1 MKSKKDYGRM
11 NTGKAEADIMDLN
24 NNAVIKTTE
33 RDILLDVQHLSV
45 GFESYNAKVEK
56 VFFNAISDLNLTVRK
71 GEIVAVVG
79 SSGSGKSLL
88 AHAVMNILPDNARV
102 GGTMYYKGELLTPE
116 VMNRLRGHE
125 IAFIPQSVA
134 FLDPLMT
141 VGDQVTGT
149 LGEKARAL
157 QQKAFAHF
165 GLKQQVAGYY
175 PFQLSGGMARRVL
188 LSTSYV
194 TETEMIIADE
204 PTPGLDLKIAIEAL
218 QDFRVQADQ
227 GKSVIL
233 ITHDIDLALHVADK
247 IAIFYDGRVV
257 ETADIQTFRGDGQ
270 GLKHPYSRALF
281 HALPQNGF
289 NLPRCPKCG
298 ATCATWDV
306 DEKGMRCSCGTS

>member
-1 MKSKKDYGRM
+1 
-11 NTGKAEADIMDLN
+11 MDR
-24 NNAVIKTTE
+24 E
-33 RDILLDVQHLSV
+33 ILLDVQHLSV

-116 VMNRLRGHE
+116 IMNRLRGHE

-134 FLDPLMT
+134 FLDPLMQ

-149 LGEKARAL
+149 LGEKAKAL

-165 GLKQQVAGYY
+165 GLKQEVANYY

-204 PTPGLDLKIAIEAL
+204 PTPGLDLKIAIGAL

-227 GKSVIL
+227 GKGVIL

-247 IAIFYDGRVV
+247 IAIFYDGCVV
-257 ETADIQTFRGDGQ
+257 ETADTETFRGDGQ
-270 GLKHPYSRALF
+270 GLRHPYSQALF

-289 NLPRCPKCG
+289 NLPRCPRCG

-306 DEKGMRCSCGTS
+306 DEKGMRCGCGNS

>member
-1 MKSKKDYGRM
+1 
-11 NTGKAEADIMDLN
+11 MDR
-24 NNAVIKTTE
+24 E
-33 RDILLDVQHLSV
+33 ILLDVRHLSV

-56 VFFNAISDLNLTVRK
+56 VFFNAISDLNLTVHK
-71 GEIVAVVG
+71 GEIVAIVG

-88 AHAVMNILPDNARV
+88 AHAVMNILPDNART
-102 GGTMYYKGELLTPE
+102 GGQMFYKGEELTPD

-134 FLDPLMT
+134 FLDPLMQ
-141 VGDQVTGT
+141 VGDQVVGT
-149 LGEKARAL
+149 LGEKARGL
-157 QQKAFAHF
+157 QQKAFSHF
-165 GLKQQVAGYY
+165 GLKQQVANLY

-218 QDFRVQADQ
+218 RDFRVQADQ
-227 GKSVIL
+227 GKGVIL
-233 ITHDIDLALHVADK
+233 ITHDIDLALNVADK

-257 ETADIQTFRGDGQ
+257 ETADTQTFRGDGQ
-270 GLKHPYSRALF
+270 GLKHPYSQALF

-298 ATCATWDV
+298 ATCATWNV
-306 DEKGMRCSCGTS
+306 DEKGMRCGCGNS

>member
-1 MKSKKDYGRM
+1 
-11 NTGKAEADIMDLN
+11 MD
-24 NNAVIKTTE
+24 
-33 RDILLDVQHLSV
+33 RDILLDVRHLSV

-56 VFFNAISDLNLTVRK
+56 VFFNAISDLNLTVHK
-71 GEIVAVVG
+71 GEIVAIVG

-88 AHAVMNILPDNARV
+88 AHAVMNILPDNART
-102 GGTMYYKGELLTPE
+102 GGQMFYKGEELTPD

-134 FLDPLMT
+134 FLDPLMQ
-141 VGDQVTGT
+141 VGDQVVGT
-149 LGEKARAL
+149 LGEKARGL
-157 QQKAFAHF
+157 QQKAFSHF
-165 GLKQQVAGYY
+165 GLKQQVANLY

-218 QDFRVQADQ
+218 RDFRVQANQ
-227 GKSVIL
+227 GKGVIL
-233 ITHDIDLALHVADK
+233 ITHDIDLALNVADK

-257 ETADIQTFRGDGQ
+257 ETADTQTFRGDGQ
-270 GLKHPYSRALF
+270 GLKHPYSQALF

-298 ATCATWDV
+298 ATCATWNV
-306 DEKGMRCSCGTS
+306 DEKGMRCSCGNS

>member
-1 MKSKKDYGRM
+1 
-11 NTGKAEADIMDLN
+11 MD
-24 NNAVIKTTE
+24 
-33 RDILLDVQHLSV
+33 RDILLDVRHLSV

-56 VFFNAISDLNLTVRK
+56 VFFNAISDLNLTVHK
-71 GEIVAVVG
+71 GEIVAIVG

-88 AHAVMNILPDNARV
+88 AHAVMNILPDNART
-102 GGTMYYKGELLTPE
+102 GGQMFYKGEELTPD

-134 FLDPLMT
+134 FLDPLMQ
-141 VGDQVTGT
+141 VGDQVVGT
-149 LGEKARAL
+149 LGEKARGL
-157 QQKAFAHF
+157 QQKAFSHF
-165 GLKQQVAGYY
+165 GLKQQVANLY

-218 QDFRVQADQ
+218 RDFRVQADQ
-227 GKSVIL
+227 GKGVIL

-257 ETADIQTFRGDGQ
+257 ETADTQTFRGDGQ
-270 GLKHPYSRALF
+270 GLQHPYSQTLF

-298 ATCATWDV
+298 ATCATWNV
-306 DEKGMRCSCGTS
+306 DEKGMRCSCGNS

>member
-1 MKSKKDYGRM
+1 MKSKKDNGRM
-11 NTGKAEADIMDLN
+11 NTGKADADIMDLN

-141 VGDQVTGT
+141 VGDQVAGT

-165 GLKQQVAGYY
+165 GLKQEVAGYY

-306 DEKGMRCSCGTS
+306 DEKGMRCSCGNS

>member
-1 MKSKKDYGRM
+1 MEK
-11 NTGKAEADIMDLN
+11 E
-24 NNAVIKTTE
+24 V
-33 RDILLDVQHLSV
+33 LLDVQHLSV

-56 VFFNAISDLNLTVRK
+56 VIFNAISDLNLTVHK
-71 GEIVAVVG
+71 GEIVAIVG

-88 AHAVMNILPDNARV
+88 AHAVMNMLPDNART
-102 GGTMYYKGELLTPE
+102 GGTMFYKGELLTPE
-116 VMNRLRGHE
+116 RMNRLRGHE

-134 FLDPLMT
+134 FLDPLMQ
-141 VGDQVTGT
+141 VGDQVVGT

-157 QQKAFAHF
+157 QQKAFEHF
-165 GLKQQVAGYY
+165 GLKQSVAKLY

-194 TETEMIIADE
+194 AETEMIIADE

-218 QDFRVQADQ
+218 RDFRIQADQ
-227 GKSVIL
+227 GKGVIL

-257 ETADIQTFRGDGQ
+257 ETADTQTFRGDGH

-289 NLPRCPKCG
+289 NLQRCPKCG
-298 ATCATWDV
+298 ATCATWNV
-306 DEKGMRCSCGTS
+306 DEKGMRCSCGNS

>member
-1 MKSKKDYGRM
+1 
-11 NTGKAEADIMDLN
+11 
-24 NNAVIKTTE
+24 
-33 RDILLDVQHLSV
+33 
-45 GFESYNAKVEK
+45 VEK

-102 GGTMYYKGELLTPE
+102 GGTMYYKGKRLTPE

-134 FLDPLMT
+134 FLDPLMQ

-165 GLKQQVAGYY
+165 GLKQEVANYY

-227 GKSVIL
+227 GKGVIL

-247 IAIFYDGRVV
+247 IAIFYDGCVV
-257 ETADIQTFRGDGQ
+257 ETADTETFRGDGQ
-270 GLKHPYSRALF
+270 GLRHPYSQALF

-289 NLPRCPKCG
+289 NLPRCPRCG

-306 DEKGMRCSCGTS
+306 DEKGMRCGCGNS

>member
-1 MKSKKDYGRM
+1 MEK
-11 NTGKAEADIMDLN
+11 E
-24 NNAVIKTTE
+24 
-33 RDILLDVQHLSV
+33 ILLDVQHLSV

-56 VFFNAISDLNLTVRK
+56 VFFNAISDLNLTLHK
-71 GEIVAVVG
+71 GEIVAIVG

-88 AHAVMNILPDNARV
+88 AHAVMNILPDNART

-116 VMNRLRGHE
+116 TMNRLRGHE

-134 FLDPLMT
+134 FLDPLMQ
-141 VGDQVTGT
+141 VGDQVVGT

-157 QQKAFAHF
+157 QQKAFEHF
-165 GLKQQVAGYY
+165 GLKQSVAKLY

-194 TETEMIIADE
+194 AETEMIIADE

-218 QDFRVQADQ
+218 KDFRIQADQ
-227 GKSVIL
+227 GKGVIL

-257 ETADIQTFRGDGQ
+257 ETADTQTFRGDGQ

-289 NLPRCPKCG
+289 NLQRCPKCG
-298 ATCATWDV
+298 EP
-306 DEKGMRCSCGTS
+306 EKEQR

>member
-1 MKSKKDYGRM
+1 
-11 NTGKAEADIMDLN
+11 MD
-24 NNAVIKTTE
+24 
-33 RDILLDVQHLSV
+33 RDILLDVRHLSV

-56 VFFNAISDLNLTVRK
+56 VFFNAISDLNLTVHK
-71 GEIVAVVG
+71 GEIVAIVG

-88 AHAVMNILPDNARV
+88 AHAVMNILPDNART
-102 GGTMYYKGELLTPE
+102 GGQMFYKGEELTPD

-134 FLDPLMT
+134 FLDPLMQ
-141 VGDQVTGT
+141 VGDQVVGT
-149 LGEKARAL
+149 LGEKARGL
-157 QQKAFAHF
+157 QQKAFSHF
-165 GLKQQVAGYY
+165 GLKQQVANLY

-218 QDFRVQADQ
+218 RDFRVQADQ
-227 GKSVIL
+227 GKGVIL
-233 ITHDIDLALHVADK
+233 ITHDIDLALNVADK

-257 ETADIQTFRGDGQ
+257 ETADTQTFRGDGQ
-270 GLKHPYSRALF
+270 GLKHPYSQALF

-298 ATCATWDV
+298 ATCATWNV
-306 DEKGMRCSCGTS
+306 DEKGMRCNCGNS